1 MNMRNSLLM
10 ILHLSIDMIA
20 ELLSIPKLLS
30 KDLLKIVKFNKFRF
44 NISLPVEK
52 KRKNYYEGK

>member
-1 MNMRNSLLM
+1 M